1 MRVFKISTTAWE
13 EEDFTILTDISL
25 LDILNVLK
33 PIVEAE
39 RKDGEWYDNEDL
51 IDALKNK
58 FPNNKVSSI
67 TIDNITI

>member
-39 RKDGEWYDNEDL
+39 RKDGDWYDNGDL

-58 FPNNKVSSI
+58 FPNNNVSSI

>member
-39 RKDGEWYDNEDL
+39 RNDGDEYDNNYL
-51 IDALKNK
+51 VSALRNNY
-58 FPNNKVSSI
+58 PTNKVDFI